1 CTPSACKFPVIFHKN
16 AREYIQY
23 SLRFLFHL
31 TKNLTT
37 HLSHNLCAVLTCHIL
52 STCRKQ
58 MILFHER
65 ILKISGFLQK
75 LLDMTGE
82 FGYNKSVGEFCK
94 KFPKKSMQ

>member
-1 CTPSACKFPVIFHKN
+1 MLFRSNGDFENLENVCTVPELPPVI
-16 AREYIQY
+16 
-23 SLRFLFHL
+23 LLD
-31 TKNLTT
+31 
-37 HLSHNLCAVLTCHIL
+37 TCHIL

-58 MILFHER
+58 MIPFRER

>member
-1 CTPSACKFPVIFHKN
+1 VPELPPVI
-16 AREYIQY
+16 
-23 SLRFLFHL
+23 LLD
-31 TKNLTT
+31 
-37 HLSHNLCAVLTCHIL
+37 TCHIL

-58 MILFHER
+58 MILFRER

>member
-1 CTPSACKFPVIFHKN
+1 
-16 AREYIQY
+16 
-23 SLRFLFHL
+23 
-31 TKNLTT
+31 
-37 HLSHNLCAVLTCHIL
+37 SHNLCAVLTYHIL

-94 KFPKKSMQ
+94 KFPKKSRQ